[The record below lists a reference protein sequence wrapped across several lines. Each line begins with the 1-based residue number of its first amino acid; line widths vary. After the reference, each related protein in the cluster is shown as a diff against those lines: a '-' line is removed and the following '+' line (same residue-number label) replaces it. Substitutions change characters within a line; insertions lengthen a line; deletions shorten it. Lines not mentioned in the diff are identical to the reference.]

1 MAKKKIEVIIDA
13 ETKKIKSKLKD
24 VSKQV
29 DKFGKDA
36 KKSTKQGSDGFLAMA
51 KKVGLVAAAMIAL
64 RKGVALVKNAI
75 LGATKQDKI
84 YNSLAGAVRNVGKS
98 YEEVEGSL
106 KILFATQQ
114 EQTKYGDTDSA
125 AMLDKLIAYSGNY
138 EASVKNLAL
147 AQDMAS
153 SSIFE
158 ADSAS
163 RYLGMALAG
172 NIEMLGRY
180 IPELKS
186 TNNAQLETMTTAE
199 KVAYAV
205 EVLGDKFGGLAANE
219 MDVLQGKI
227 GKLKNFLGDLSEAFG
242 DKLTPTVED
251 GVDALTDFTKSMV
264 KIIETPLS
272 ETIEKERIEFNT
284 LFDILQDVNVSQ
296 STRNTT
302 IETLQNQYPDYIDNI
317 DLEKAAIKDIAKFQ
331 KEVNESML
339 ERIRIEAARGMLAE
353 KEEKLTKQK
362 VKEYKIDYDLKEQKY
377 KIIEQREKLV
387 ELGRKDREQGEESRK
402 EQALAYT
409 TQQGILNSLIE
420 HETHLTGKLE
430 NKRNKV
436 KELQA
441 EYDKFYKF
449 LIASKTIEDDNKK
462 DIVDLTEKQLIAVEK
477 INEKVTKAIF
487 EMYGLTKKQLD
498 NVQKEIEEIFATW
511 NLEEMV
517 LQNKQFVDADIKG
530 IEKRIEAR
538 EELEYLLK
546 DNFQKEI
553 WRIEEQADAWRDA
566 GLQEVDIATWV
577 AQEKAKLYQNTA
589 QQFISGIA
597 QSAKAMAEAGMI
609 SGQAAKRAAQMQA
622 IVDTYASANAAFKAM
637 AGIPVV
643 GPALGYA
650 AATAA
655 VLAGLANVKIIES
668 QKFASGGSMMV
679 TGSGGAD
686 SQTIPIRVS
695 PGERATTI
703 IETPQQINNN
713 NNVQIIGD
721 FTITGRDLHYVLKKY
736 EDDIL

>member
-1 MAKKKIEVIIDA
+1 MAKKKIELIIDA

-51 KKVGLVAAAMIAL
+51 KKVGLVAAAMMAL
-64 RKGVALVKNAI
+64 KKGFKFIKDSLSKFGEQEQIVNRLAVSLGKSTKGLEEYASAMQQVTIYGDEEILMAMNQMSAFTKEEDQIKQLTKATLDMAAAKGMTLVSAGELISKTFGSTTNALTRYGVSVEGAVGSAERLKQITEGIGELWSGQAKASADTYKGAIIQMHNAI
-75 LGATKQDKI
+75 
-84 YNSLAGAVRNVGKS
+84 
-98 YEEVEGSL
+98 
-106 KILFATQQ
+106 
-114 EQTKYGDTDSA
+114 
-125 AMLDKLIAYSGNY
+125 
-138 EASVKNLAL
+138 
-147 AQDMAS
+147 
-153 SSIFE
+153 
-158 ADSAS
+158 
-163 RYLGMALAG
+163 
-172 NIEMLGRY
+172 
-180 IPELKS
+180 
-186 TNNAQLETMTTAE
+186 
-199 KVAYAV
+199 
-205 EVLGDKFGGLAANE
+205 
-219 MDVLQGKI
+219 
-227 GKLKNFLGDLSEAFG
+227 GDLQERIGSKFAPALMRLAKGMQE
-242 DKLTPTVED
+242 LVEIP
-251 GVDALTDFTKSMV
+251 V
-264 KIIETPLS
+264 S
-272 ETIEKERIEFNT
+272 ETIEKERIQFNT
-284 LFDILQDVNVSQ
+284 LLDILQDINVSQ

-353 KEEKLTKQK
+353 KEEKLIKQK
-362 VKEYKIDYDLKEQKY
+362 AKEYKIDYDLKEQKY

-402 EQALAYT
+402 EQALGYT

-449 LIASKTIEDDNKK
+449 LIENKTIEEDNKK
-462 DIVDLTEKQLIAVEK
+462 NIVDLTEKELIALEK
-477 INEKVTKAIF
+477 INEQIRT
-487 EMYGLTKKQLD
+487 YNDLTD
-498 NVQKEIEEIFATW
+498 NPIIIPSAPLAPVDVENIEEAKDLILELGTVYEQVFARRKEQHEA
-511 NLEEMV
+511 NKEME
-517 LQNKQFVDADIKG
+517 LKG
-530 IEKRIEAR
+530 AALSGNTAIGAMKNVVSAELMEA
-538 EELEYLLK
+538 
-546 DNFQKEI
+546 I
-553 WRIEEQADAWRDA
+553 A
-566 GLQEVDIATWV
+566 GLLASILKSVPFPFNLLV
-577 AQEKAKLYQNTA
+577 AAGAGGLAKGLMD
-589 QQFISGIA
+589 
-597 QSAKAMAEAGMI
+597 K
-609 SGQAAKRAAQMQA
+609 
-622 IVDTYASANAAFKAM
+622 
-637 AGIPVV
+637 
-643 GPALGYA
+643 ALG
-650 AATAA
+650 
-655 VLAGLANVKIIES
+655 GIKD
-668 QKFASGGSMMV
+668 KFASGGSMMV

>member
-353 KEEKLTKQK
+353 KEEKLIKQK
-362 VKEYKIDYDLKEQKY
+362 AKEYKIDYDLKEQKY

-402 EQALAYT
+402 EQALVYT
-409 TQQGILNSLIE
+409 TQLGILNSLIE

-449 LIASKTIEDDNKK
+449 LIENKTIVDDADKESIKTNKEQTK
-462 DIVDLTEKQLIAVEK
+462 ATEEQ
-477 INEKVTKAIF
+477 TKAIL

-498 NVQKEIEEIFATW
+498 NVQKEIEEIFDNW

-577 AQEKAKLYQNTA
+577 AQEKAELYRNTA
-589 QQFISGIA
+589 QQLVGTLATST
-597 QSAKAMAEAGMI
+597 KAMAEAGMI